1 MKESEL
7 IEQLML
13 QLRHNKI
20 MEKALLKIMNWEL
33 PKTNKT
39 WDNGS
44 EISYGAAY
52 GSNGERDYI
61 IMLAKE
67 TLTKVNGY

>member
-20 MEKALLKIMNWEL
+20 MEKALVKIMNWEL
-33 PKTNKT
+33 PKTNRT
-39 WDNGS
+39 GYNGS
-44 EISYGAAY
+44 EMSYGAAY

-61 IMLAKE
+61 KMLAKE